1 MTLLYN
7 LSFSNH
13 ENIVSIIDIFENTF
27 DNVKCLLV
35 VVEFLEGGDLL
46 TQFESQGSQP
56 YSEESEFSHSYPLSM
71 CGSYMKNRF

>member
-13 ENIVSIIDIFENTF
+13 DNIVSIIDIYENTF

-56 YSEESEFSHSYPLSM
+56 YSEESEF
-71 CGSYMKNRF
+71 